1 MNRRPPHSTRTDTLF
16 PYTTLFRSPLA
27 PVVNLPA
34 RYPVLSRQIRHLHIR
49 PQTFRRDPRPFRIRT
64 PPPARR
70 AFDHL
75 QPTGIALPEDVQMD
89 VHFAVSLHAYTSV
102 QTGDLLA

>member
-1 MNRRPPHSTRTDTLF
+1 MRISDWSSDVCSSDL
-16 PYTTLFRSPLA
+16 PLA

-75 QPTGIALPEDVQMD
+75 QPTGLALPEDVQMD